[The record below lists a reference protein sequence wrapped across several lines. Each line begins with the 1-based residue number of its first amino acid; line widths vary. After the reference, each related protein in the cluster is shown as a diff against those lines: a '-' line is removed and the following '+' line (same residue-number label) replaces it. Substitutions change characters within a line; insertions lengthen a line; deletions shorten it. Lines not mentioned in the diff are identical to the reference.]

1 MSKKINTNKILLTS
15 VATLASLT
23 LAGVTSHA
31 ATNSS
36 SSHTSTVLAAPA
48 NGSSNTASSTTSTTS
63 SDSSSSSSSS
73 SNSSSSSSNS
83 SSSSSDSSSSSSNS
97 SSSSSNSSSSSSN
110 SSSSSSDTTGTDD
123 NTGNGNNSNPS
134 QPNTGDNTTPTTP
147 SNPEQGNTNNPDNN
161 PAGPTY
167 KEFPDDTLN
176 YLSDVQADL
185 VKLINQLRAA
195 NGLQPLTEQEALDKI
210 ATEAADLGVKSQTD
224 NGEATPSDNDIDSAL
239 QYIRNNGYNGI
250 AFVNEDNANQHL
262 TAAQWAQQ
270 LFAQLLQTKYL
281 QYLLSPS
288 AKNFGLMF
296 SALAN
301 NDNYPYWAIAID
313 GQPTNL
319 PSTINLPNG
328 QKLVNVNGHWVLE
341 NGSKATNNALIAH
354 ASNFVKG
361 AKTDKMGL
369 LPHTGESNNSFLAV
383 LGEIMASVLGFLGLA
398 GATRKKNN

>member
-63 SDSSSSSSSS
+63 S
-73 SNSSSSSSNS
+73 NSSS
-83 SSSSSDSSSSSSNS
+83 S

-369 LPHTGESNNSFLAV
+369 LP
-383 LGEIMASVLGFLGLA
+383 
-398 GATRKKNN
+398 K

>member
-1 MSKKINTNKILLTS
+1 M
-15 VATLASLT
+15 
-23 LAGVTSHA
+23 
-31 ATNSS
+31 
-36 SSHTSTVLAAPA
+36 
-48 NGSSNTASSTTSTTS
+48 
-63 SDSSSSSSSS
+63 
-73 SNSSSSSSNS
+73 
-83 SSSSSDSSSSSSNS
+83 
-97 SSSSSNSSSSSSN
+97 
-110 SSSSSSDTTGTDD
+110 
-123 NTGNGNNSNPS
+123 
-134 QPNTGDNTTPTTP
+134 
-147 SNPEQGNTNNPDNN
+147 
-161 PAGPTY
+161 
-167 KEFPDDTLN
+167 
-176 YLSDVQADL
+176 
-185 VKLINQLRAA
+185 
-195 NGLQPLTEQEALDKI
+195 
-210 ATEAADLGVKSQTD
+210 
-224 NGEATPSDNDIDSAL
+224 
-239 QYIRNNGYNGI
+239 